1 MLCALERKL
10 GSLMTSQEIL
20 QISRLPLEALQHFPH
35 QRNAE
40 HLVGHSCTLGKP
52 LHSRMEGI
60 LHLNLHTLDLHGWIS
75 GLLACG
81 VILSKRQPLESDPQ
95 CLGQLGDNRS
105 EEHTSELQSP
115 CNLVCRLLLEKKKS

>member
-81 VILSKRQPLESDPQ
+81 VILSKRQDRKSTRLNSSHLVISYAVF
-95 CLGQLGDNRS
+95 CL
-105 EEHTSELQSP
+105 
-115 CNLVCRLLLEKKKS
+115 KKKKNT